1 MNISKKLALTAALF
15 VGSANM
21 IHATDPMIGFDYKLL
36 TTLIEKSKKAVDAV
50 TKSLNATKAACT
62 NAKAFA
68 KNLYN
73 QQKDALKL
81 IKAELKQAYKTAKLE
96 NKANWFADKQLY
108 KAYKKLVYKNW
119 KKTRLFPSV

>member
-1 MNISKKLALTAALF
+1 MTISKKLALTAIILI
-15 VGSANM
+15 GSAG
-21 IHATDPMIGFDYKLL
+21 IVHATSMIGFDYKLL

-50 TKSLNATKAACT
+50 TKSLNATKATCT
-62 NAKAFA
+62 DAKAFA

-96 NKANWFADKQLY
+96 NKPNWFADKQLY